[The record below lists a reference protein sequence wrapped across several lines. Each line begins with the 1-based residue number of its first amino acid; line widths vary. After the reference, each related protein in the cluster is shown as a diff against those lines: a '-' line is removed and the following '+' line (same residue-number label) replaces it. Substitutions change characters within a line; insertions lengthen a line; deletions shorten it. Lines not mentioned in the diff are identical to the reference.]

1 MSGRAGVMAG
11 AAAFA
16 VAAAV
21 CFAAVVTL
29 GRVNHPPTPT
39 TPAVSPS
46 VSPSPG
52 NTDVAGAVVNI
63 NGLVPDGRLAGT
75 GMVIGADGIVL
86 TNNHVVAGTTG
97 LTGQV
102 AGAGPVYRAT
112 VIGVDPTHDVAVIRL
127 EGASGLPTVTLDTS
141 GVLNT
146 GDDVIGMGN
155 ALGVN
160 GRPVS
165 AIGVITALNE
175 TLTVSGETSDALTTL
190 NGLIQ
195 FSAPI
200 QPGDSGGPL
209 LNAAQQVIGMDTAGS
224 AAGSVSAG
232 GGVGDAIPITAALAI
247 AHQILGGVSS
257 PYIQGPHSGVLGVSV
272 IDTSGVDGAR
282 VGTVTPD
289 AAAAVAGIAGGDV
302 ITAVGAVPVHSVAD
316 LGAAVKGRRPGDR
329 ITVGWRDPA
338 GASHQAAVVLSPG
351 PPA

>member
-1 MSGRAGVMAG
+1 MSGRAGIMAG

-16 VAAAV
+16 IAAVV

-29 GRVNHPPTPT
+29 GRVNHPPPTPV
-39 TPAVSPS
+39 PAVSAA

-52 NTDVAGAVVNI
+52 NTDVAAAVVNI
-63 NGLVPDGRLAGT
+63 NGLVPEGRIAGT
-75 GMVIGADGIVL
+75 GMIIASDGIVL

-102 AGAGPVYRAT
+102 AGAGPVYQAT
-112 VIGVDPTHDVAVIRL
+112 VIGVDPTHDVAIIRL
-127 EGASGLPTVTLDTS
+127 EGASGLPTVPLDVS

-146 GDDVIGMGN
+146 GDDVTGMGN

-175 TLTVSGETSDALTTL
+175 TLTVSGETSDAFTTL

-224 AAGSVSAG
+224 AAGSASTG
-232 GGVGDAIPITAALAI
+232 GGVGDAIPITTALAI

-272 IDTSGVDGAR
+272 TDASGVDGAR
-282 VGTVTPD
+282 ISTVTPGD
-289 AAAAVAGIAGGDV
+289 AAASAGIAGGDV
-302 ITAVGAVPVHSVAD
+302 ITAVGAIPVHSVAD

-329 ITVGWRDPA
+329 TTVMWRDPA
-338 GASHQAAVVLSPG
+338 GTSHQAAVILSPG